1 MEIFL
6 IIALTHFVALLS
18 PGPDFF
24 LLLSTLLSAG
34 RRCAIWVCSGI
45 AVGNALVLMLIYVS
59 LYALGG
65 LDPKLLNILR
75 YVGVVYLIYL
85 AIRCLLATRQSMP
98 LQQDATTNQFTHT
111 DATRLKYA
119 LLGLQ
124 SSLLNPKNIM
134 FYSSL
139 LLMFYSQFSLR
150 QHLAISI
157 WMLVVVL
164 CWNRF
169 VVGLLSHP
177 RWLNRLK
184 AQAKW
189 IYYVSATCFLAF
201 AVVGAWL

>member
-98 LQQDATTNQFTHT
+98 LQQDATTNQFTHS

-139 LLMFYSQFSLR
+139 LLVFYSQFSLR

-157 WMLVVVL
+157 WMVVVVL